1 MVDNDQRLRE
11 LELLHARLAES
22 VLDLKQKVETH
33 KDYCPL
39 PEYKK
44 EVHDEFKGLSERFKT
59 VLGIVVTIL
68 VIYFSGLSY
77 LHINKVS
84 SDVFDSNLRE
94 IKQAEIRRDERMQIL
109 SENQQVLQIKLLEEI
124 NSLKIEI
131 TKLSK
136 TLGK

>member
-1 MVDNDQRLRE
+1 MEERIRE

-22 VLDLKQKVETH
+22 VLDLKQKVESH

-44 EVHDEFKGLSERFKT
+44 EVTEEFKKSNDKQKT
-59 VLGIVVTIL
+59 VLSIL
-68 VIYFSGLSY
+68 VTVLIIYFSGLSY
-77 LHINKVS
+77 LHLNKVD
-84 SDVFDSNLRE
+84 SDVFDKNITEL
-94 IKQAEIRRDERMQIL
+94 KQNEIRRDERMQVL
-109 SENQQVLQIKLLEEI
+109 TENIQALQIKLLEEI
-124 NSLKIEI
+124 NSLRIET

>member
-1 MVDNDQRLRE
+1 MEERIRE

-22 VLDLKQKVETH
+22 VLDLKQKVESH

-44 EVHDEFKGLSERFKT
+44 EVAEEFKKSNDKQKT
-59 VLGIVVTIL
+59 VLSILVTVL

-77 LHINKVS
+77 LHLNKVD
-84 SDVFDSNLRE
+84 SDVFDKNITEL
-94 IKQAEIRRDERMQIL
+94 KQNEIRRDERMQVL
-109 SENQQVLQIKLLEEI
+109 TENIQALQIKLLEEI
-124 NSLKIEI
+124 NSLRIET

>member
-1 MVDNDQRLRE
+1 MEERIRE

-22 VLDLKQKVETH
+22 VLDIKQKVESH

-44 EVHDEFKGLSERFKT
+44 EVAEEFKKSNDKQKT
-59 VLGIVVTIL
+59 VLSIL
-68 VIYFSGLSY
+68 VTVLIIYFSGLSY
-77 LHINKVS
+77 LHLNKVD
-84 SDVFDSNLRE
+84 SDVFDKNITEL
-94 IKQAEIRRDERMQIL
+94 KQNEIRRDERMQVL
-109 SENQQVLQIKLLEEI
+109 TENIQALQIKLLEEI
-124 NSLKIEI
+124 NSLRIET